1 MQFWPFSTPMRT
13 VVHSPTPLNP
23 TSTLV
28 QLRILSFNIR
38 YATTDPFTNEK
49 PWQERCPLVVTQ
61 LQHETRFLDG
71 TSPNRAHPKSSKT
84 LAATIICL
92 QEVLHTQLV
101 DILAS
106 LNSVAPRSKT
116 SENPSDG
123 PIWAHVGVG
132 RDDGHTKGEYSP
144 IIYPISIFHL
154 LHSETVWLSPT
165 PNKPS
170 KGWDAGSIRIITVAV
185 LECKA
190 TGQRILASSTHL
202 DNSGSESRK
211 HSVGIILETLKRVET
226 AYAQDESLP
235 IFLAGDFN
243 SFPTQEAYQLM
254 ARSNYVYD
262 LRQFV
267 EPNRRYNDGITFTGF
282 EPEKDKDEQ
291 GRIDFIWLG
300 PTNGVSS
307 PDTSDETTVAA
318 AGASGRRS
326 WAVDGYAVLPNVFDD
341 GVYLSDH
348 RCVVGDVS
356 LLA

>member
-1 MQFWPFSTPMRT
+1 MQFWPFSTQMRNAVEPST
-13 VVHSPTPLNP
+13 APNP
-23 TSTLV
+23 TSALL

-49 PWQERCPLVVTQ
+49 PWQERVPLVVNQ

-71 TSPNRAHPKSSKT
+71 TSPNRAHPGSSKT
-84 LAATIICL
+84 FAAAIICL

-106 LNSVAPRSKT
+106 LNTVAPEGNS
-116 SENPSDG
+116 SEHPAHG

-144 IIYPISIFHL
+144 IIYPTSILRL
-154 LHSETVWLSPT
+154 LHTETVWLSPT

-211 HSVGIILETLKRVET
+211 HSVGIILQTLKRVEKAWAKDGT
-226 AYAQDESLP
+226 LSM
-235 IFLAGDFN
+235 FLAGDFN
-243 SFPTQEAYQLM
+243 SFPIQEAYQLM
-254 ARSNYVYD
+254 ARSDYVYD

-300 PTNGVSS
+300 PRNGVSS
-307 PDTSDETTVAA
+307 VDASDGTTVAA
-318 AGASGRRS
+318 AGASGRSS